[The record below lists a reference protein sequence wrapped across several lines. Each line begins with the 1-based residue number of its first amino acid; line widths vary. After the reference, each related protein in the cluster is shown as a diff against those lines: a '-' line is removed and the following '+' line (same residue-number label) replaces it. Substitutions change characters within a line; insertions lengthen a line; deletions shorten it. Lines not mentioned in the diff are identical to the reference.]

1 MSGTGNP
8 DYFLSMPSQSARPVR
23 LGLLDETELVTH
35 GLAGMLR
42 PHSARVSLHL
52 VRSPSG
58 TAAPDTSGLDVVLF
72 DPFAGI
78 DVEDRLARLPR
89 LAPAKVL
96 VYTWHDHP
104 HRRRRALD
112 AGADGYLTKNASSH
126 ELVETLKSVLRGD
139 QFSQPSGTG
148 GEQDHD
154 FPGLSQRESEV
165 LVLIGRGLSNQ
176 EIAERLYVSVNSVKT
191 YIRQVYAKTGVTR
204 RTQAVAWAHEHGWTE

>member
-1 MSGTGNP
+1 MGP
-8 DYFLSMPSQSARPVR
+8 DYFLVMPSPPTRPMR
-23 LGLLDETELVTH
+23 LGVLDESELVTH

-42 PHSARVSLHL
+42 PHSARLSLHL
-52 VRSPSG
+52 VRSPG
-58 TAAPDTSGLDVVLF
+58 GDDVPDTTGLDVVLY
-72 DPFAGI
+72 DPFAGP
-78 DVEDRLARLPR
+78 DVEDRLGRLPTF
-89 LAPAKVL
+89 APAKVL

-112 AGADGYLTKNASSH
+112 AGADGYLTKDASSR
-126 ELVETLKSVLRGD
+126 ELVANLESVLRGE
-139 QFSQPSGTG
+139 QLSHPSGTG

>member
-1 MSGTGNP
+1 
-8 DYFLSMPSQSARPVR
+8 MPTRSDLRPVR
-23 LGLLDETELVTH
+23 LGVLDETELVAH

-42 PHSARVSLHL
+42 PHATHVSLRL
-52 VRSPSG
+52 LRSPAG
-58 TAAPDTSGLDVVLF
+58 NEVLDTSGLDVVLC
-72 DPFAGI
+72 DPFAGR
-78 DVEDRLARLPR
+78 DVEDRLARLPG

-104 HRRRRALD
+104 HRRRRAVD
-112 AGADGYLTKNASSH
+112 AGADGFLSKDASGA
-126 ELVETLKSVLRGD
+126 ELVAAVQSILRGD
-139 QFSQPSGTG
+139 QPTQAAGTN

-176 EIAERLYVSVNSVKT
+176 EIAEQLYVSVNSVKT
-191 YIRQVYAKTGVTR
+191 YIRQVYAKTGATR

>member
-1 MSGTGNP
+1 M
-8 DYFLSMPSQSARPVR
+8 R
-23 LGLLDETELVTH
+23 LGVLDESELVTH
-35 GLAGMLR
+35 GLAGMLGS
-42 PHSARVSLHL
+42 HQARVSLHQL
-52 VRSPSG
+52 RSAG
-58 TAAPDTSGLDVVLF
+58 GAGAPDTSGVDVVLC
-72 DPFAGI
+72 DPFAGR
-78 DVEDRLARLPR
+78 DVEERLALIPD

-112 AGADGYLTKNASSH
+112 AGADGYLPKDASSQ
-126 ELVETLKSVLRGD
+126 ELVAALESVLRGD
-139 QFSQPSGTG
+139 RLSQPAGTA
-148 GEQDHD
+148 GEQDHY

>member
-1 MSGTGNP
+1 MTTS
-8 DYFLSMPSQSARPVR
+8 SARAVR
-23 LGLLDETELVTH
+23 LGVLDETELVTL

-42 PHSARVSLHL
+42 GRADRVTLHQL
-52 VRSPSG
+52 RSTGG
-58 TAAPDTSGLDVVLF
+58 TPDTSGLDVVLC
-72 DPFAGI
+72 DPFGGP
-78 DVEDRLARLPR
+78 DVEERLARIPA

-112 AGADGYLTKNASSH
+112 AGADGYLSKDASSQ
-126 ELVETLKSVLRGD
+126 ELVSTLESVLRGE
-139 QFSQPSGTG
+139 QLSQPAGTA

-204 RTQAVAWAHEHGWTE
+204 RTQAVAWAHKHGWTE

>member
-1 MSGTGNP
+1 MST
-8 DYFLSMPSQSARPVR
+8 PSAARPVR
-23 LGLLDETELVTH
+23 LGVLDETELVAH

-42 PHSARVSLHL
+42 PHAPRISLHL
-52 VRSPSG
+52 LRAPSSSDV
-58 TAAPDTSGLDVVLF
+58 PDTTGLDVVLC
-72 DPFAGI
+72 DPFAGR
-78 DVEDRLARLPR
+78 DVEDRLARLPH

-112 AGADGYLTKNASSH
+112 AGADGFLTKDASGA
-126 ELVETLKSVLRGD
+126 ELIATVQAIMRGD
-139 QFSQPSGTG
+139 QPSQPAGTA

>member
-1 MSGTGNP
+1 MSSP
-8 DYFLSMPSQSARPVR
+8 SARPVR
-23 LGLLDETELVTH
+23 LGVLDETELVTH

-42 PHSARVSLHL
+42 PHSSRVSLHL
-52 VRSPSG
+52 VRSPQG
-58 TAAPDTSGLDVVLF
+58 TAAPDTSGLDVVLY

-78 DVEDRLARLPR
+78 DVEERLAQLRRLP
-89 LAPAKVL
+89 PAKVL

-104 HRRRRALD
+104 HRRRRSLD
-112 AGADGYLTKNASSH
+112 AGADGFLTKDASSR
-126 ELVETLKSVLRGD
+126 ELVATLESVLRGE
-139 QFSQPSGTG
+139 QLSHPSGTG

-165 LVLIGRGLSNQ
+165 LVLIGRGMSNQ
-176 EIAERLYVSVNSVKT
+176 EIAEQLYVSVNSVKT

>member
-1 MSGTGNP
+1 MGGTAASIFGR
-8 DYFLSMPSQSARPVR
+8 MPPSTVRPVR
-23 LGLLDETELVTH
+23 LGVLDESELVTH

-42 PHSARVSLHL
+42 PHVARLSVRPLRSSAGHV
-52 VRSPSG
+52 
-58 TAAPDTSGLDVVLF
+58 PDTTGLDVVLC
-72 DPFAGI
+72 DPFAGQ
-78 DVEDRLARLPR
+78 DVQERLARLPA

-112 AGADGYLTKNASSH
+112 AGADGFLAKDAPGQD
-126 ELVETLKSVLRGD
+126 LVAAIDGVLRGD
-139 QFSQPSGTG
+139 RLSQPAGTA

-191 YIRQVYAKTGVTR
+191 YVRQVYAKTGVTR